1 MIFVYVFDVLNT
13 YNRFVEIIKD
23 IDMSQIE
30 SGENEANVSSHNCA
44 VGLCVNVRIMTIKK
58 YLG

>member
-1 MIFVYVFDVLNT
+1 MIFVCFRCT
-13 YNRFVEIIKD
+13 YNRFGEIIKD

-30 SGENEANVSSHNCA
+30 CGENGADVRSHNYA